1 MTGLRDS
8 IQLSMLRTLLSCG
21 LISKEEYNAIK
32 KDLMNDYGVRS
43 DLTA

>member
-1 MTGLRDS
+1 MTGVARYS

-32 KDLMNDYGVRS
+32 KDLMKMIMASGQI
-43 DLTA
+43 